1 MFRVPVDDELE
12 LRLLEERHADQLFAL
27 TESNREYLREWLPW
41 LDGIRTVE
49 EQKAFIRRSLERFAR
64 GGGFEAG
71 IWCQGELVGE
81 IGLQEI
87 NWAEHKASIGY
98 WVSAESQGK
107 GLVTRSC
114 RVLLDHAFNELKL
127 NRIEIEIDPE
137 NNRSR
142 VIPERLGFTR
152 EAVLRQAAWQY
163 DHYIDVAIY
172 SMLAGEWRKLN
183 ADSLGS

>member
-1 MFRVPVDDELE
+1 MFRVPIDDDLE
-12 LRLLEERHADQLFAL
+12 LRLLEERHAEQLFAL

-41 LDGIRTVE
+41 LDGIKTVE
-49 EQKAFIRRSLERFAR
+49 DQKAFIRRSLERFAR

-71 IWCQGELVGE
+71 IWCQGELVGG
-81 IGLQEI
+81 IGLQDI

-98 WVSAESQGK
+98 WVGSEFQGR

-114 RVLLDHAFNELKL
+114 RALLAHAFDELKV
-127 NRIEIEIDPE
+127 NRIEIEVDPE
-137 NNRSR
+137 NSRSR

-163 DHYIDVAIY
+163 DHYIDVEIY
-172 SMLAGEWRKLN
+172 AMLASEWRELN
-183 ADSLGS
+183 PGQIGS